1 MDNQQT
7 ITVLSNI
14 YTTIQDLEIKGEKN
28 CSYIIGLS
36 TLIKKHIQ
44 ELEKEINTIEQNGL
58 I

>member
-1 MDNQQT
+1 MDNQKT

-44 ELEKEINTIEQNGL
+44 DLEKELNIIE
-58 I
+58 